1 MIIGLSPKVV
11 AGDGWQDHVEGF
23 MQKMTAIDGVH
34 MPGARRHKNRLNKG
48 PRQINTALIET
59 INSLL

>member
-1 MIIGLSPKVV
+1 MIIGLSPTVV

-23 MQKMTAIDGVH
+23 MQKMMAIDGVR
-34 MPGARRHKNRLNKG
+34 MPGARRHKNRLDKG
-48 PRQINTALIET
+48 PRQINATLIET

>member
-1 MIIGLSPKVV
+1 MV

-23 MQKMTAIDGVH
+23 MQKMTTIDGVR